1 MGSEEGRPRESR
13 REAARALLSILARA
27 LHLER
32 AVLLLERAPDD
43 VLVTVAVHGDVT
55 LRTVEPGTEPG
66 DGPWSAALPVRMAD
80 REPGLLLVARHDGS
94 PLPAED
100 LELAERLCEGAAEF
114 LEQQSARDD
123 LDQARTLL
131 ARADRLSALGTL
143 AAGIAHEIRNP
154 LVSVR
159 TFIQLLPERLDDA
172 EFRTSFRELAL
183 TEIERIAELTN
194 DLLAFSRAHS
204 ADEARSDL
212 NLLVAQTLR
221 LLDSE
226 ARKRDITVDCDLTPS
241 LPPVGVGDG
250 QVKQVLLNVVLNG
263 LQASPSHG
271 RLLVRTTSGAR
282 GCEVEVADAGPGI
295 PPERVERIFDAFF
308 TTKDSGSGLGLFIA
322 QQIVRERGG
331 RISVRPRAGGGTIFA
346 ILFPHAPLENGEED
360 AYG

>member
-1 MGSEEGRPRESR
+1 MGSEEGRPRENR
-13 REAARALLSILARA
+13 RQAASALLSVLARA

-32 AVLLLERAPDD
+32 AALLLEREPDGD
-43 VLVTVAVHGDVT
+43 LVTVATHG
-55 LRTVEPGTEPG
+55 TVAVAALSRGSAVP
-66 DGPWSAALPVRMAD
+66 DGPWSALLPVRLAD
-80 REPGLLLVARHDGS
+80 REPGLLLVARREGE
-94 PLPAED
+94 PLPEDD
-100 LELAERLCEGAAEF
+100 LELAEVLCEGAAQF
-114 LEQQSARDD
+114 LAHQTARDD
-123 LDQARTLL
+123 LDQARNLL

-194 DLLAFSRAHS
+194 DLLAFSRAQS

-212 NLLVAQTLR
+212 NVLVVQTLR

-226 ARKRDITVDCDLTPS
+226 ARKRDVTVDCDLTPS

-263 LQASPSHG
+263 LQASPAHG
-271 RLLVRTTSGAR
+271 RLLVRTTATAG
-282 GCEVEVADAGPGI
+282 GCEVEVEDAGAGI

-322 QQIVRERGG
+322 QQIVTERGG

-346 ILFPHAPLENGEED
+346 VLFPHAPLETENGDE
-360 AYG
+360 AR